1 MLDRRTFLQIALAA
15 QAMAAIDKASAED
28 PGLHFGPPQKFSY
41 DWLKSH
47 AEALAK
53 KDYIPPAR
61 PDPDLVASIDY
72 DAQGKIK
79 FRDDYALYGE
89 GHPGAFPITF
99 VHVGKYFPKTVRM
112 YAVEQAKDETVA
124 REVIYDPN
132 YFSVLPGSAAARLA
146 PAPSHIAGFWI
157 REPKAGPEDWRAAEP
172 WVTFQ
177 GASYFRAKGE
187 LGQVGMSARG
197 IALTPGGNTPEEF
210 PDFVAFWFSPAP
222 ASANAMTVYA
232 LLDGPSVAGAYRFV
246 IQRTAG
252 AVMDIEQTLFFRK
265 KVERLGLAPLTS
277 MYWYSETVKPT
288 AIDWRPE
295 VHDSDG
301 LAMFTGTG
309 EYIWRPLNNPPYIS
323 VSSFLDDRPRG
334 FGLVQRDRQFD
345 HYLDGVRY
353 QLRPSAWIEP
363 MDDWGK
369 GAVQLVEIPTDDE
382 VFDNIIAYWSPAK
395 PVEPQDRIQLHYRL
409 HWVAM
414 EPFPS
419 SLGRCMAT
427 RIGRG
432 GEPGPPRPPDLKKF
446 TVEFDGGP
454 LSNIP
459 PDARPEVILWS
470 SRGSFVNVRSEP
482 VPEAGRGY
490 WRVHFDLKA
499 EGREPVEMRLFLK
512 RGEAV
517 LTETWLY
524 QYHPFLSEARPAY

>member
-1 MLDRRTFLQIALAA
+1 
-15 QAMAAIDKASAED
+15 
-28 PGLHFGPPQKFSY
+28 
-41 DWLKSH
+41 
-47 AEALAK
+47 
-53 KDYIPPAR
+53 
-61 PDPDLVASIDY
+61 
-72 DAQGKIK
+72 
-79 FRDDYALYGE
+79 
-89 GHPGAFPITF
+89 
-99 VHVGKYFPKTVRM
+99 
-112 YAVEQAKDETVA
+112 
-124 REVIYDPN
+124 
-132 YFSVLPGSAAARLA
+132 
-146 PAPSHIAGFWI
+146 
-157 REPKAGPEDWRAAEP
+157 
-172 WVTFQ
+172 
-177 GASYFRAKGE
+177 
-187 LGQVGMSARG
+187 
-197 IALTPGGNTPEEF
+197 
-210 PDFVAFWFSPAP
+210 
-222 ASANAMTVYA
+222 
-232 LLDGPSVAGAYRFV
+232 
-246 IQRTAG
+246 
-252 AVMDIEQTLFFRK
+252 MDIEQTLFFRK